1 MDSSITNI
9 MRSISD
15 FVKTKVGEGRTF
27 PRRRSCFRATGLSA
41 IEASH
46 PVRRCAGPTP
56 PRPSTGLPGRG
67 DPLEPPAKKSTPV
80 FRGSTRAKSRNLT
93 QAAIPSNRNLL
104 QGRSAPRTPRLLSPG
119 PDPGVA
125 MTIVVDPL
133 ATCSRLA
140 MACSRPL
147 RGCSRRGTQ
156 AVCIH
161 RRSRA
166 PADRPRLTA
175 MSPNSG
181 LDRFQDHGWL
191 KISGRPSAIPL
202 SGNPAMVPLRGAV
215 DFHA

>member
-104 QGRSAPRTPRLLSPG
+104 QGRSAPRDSSIAFPGPGPGGRNDDRGRPIGDLLQACDGLFEAATGMLAARNSSSMHSQAFQGAGGSTSFDSDEPEFWARPLPGPRL
-119 PDPGVA
+119 A
-125 MTIVVDPL
+125 
-133 ATCSRLA
+133 
-140 MACSRPL
+140 
-147 RGCSRRGTQ
+147 
-156 AVCIH
+156 
-161 RRSRA
+161 
-166 PADRPRLTA
+166 
-175 MSPNSG
+175 
-181 LDRFQDHGWL
+181 
-191 KISGRPSAIPL
+191 
-202 SGNPAMVPLRGAV
+202 
-215 DFHA
+215 